1 MEQRPSRRLLV
12 ALAIGLP
19 ALAAAQDPAG
29 ARNAAADREAGKTE
43 LHRAARSGDLQSLRA
58 QLEAGQDVNARDA
71 AGRTPL
77 FDAAAAGRLDAVT
90 LLLEAHADVK
100 ARTPGGRSVLMEAA
114 EHGQAEVATALI
126 EAGAELDVAQR
137 GWGTALEVAERMG
150 HENVAALLL
159 RAGARS
165 SGRSVGDTVCVR
177 PWAGDGYCGVVEA
190 SRKTSVRIRISEL
203 VGCADGCPAQAECSA
218 GQPVGGANGLRIGD
232 VVTTVSWC
240 LTHTGVR
247 P

>member
-1 MEQRPSRRLLV
+1 MGQRPSRLLLT
-12 ALAIGLP
+12 ALAVCLP
-19 ALAAAQDPAG
+19 VAALAQDPAG
-29 ARNAAADREAGKTE
+29 TRNAGAEGAAQKSE
-43 LHRAARSGDLQSLRA
+43 LHRAARLGDLQALRV
-58 QLEAGQDVNARDA
+58 QLEAGQDPNVRDA

-77 FDAAAAGRLDAVT
+77 FDAVAAGRLDAVA
-90 LLLEAHADVK
+90 LLLEASADVK
-100 ARTPGGRSVLMEAA
+100 ARTSAGRSSLMEAA
-114 EHGQAEVATALI
+114 EHGHLEVASALV

-150 HENVAALLL
+150 HEKVAALLL

-177 PWAGDGYCGVVEA
+177 PWAGDGYCGTVEA
-190 SRKTSVRIRISEL
+190 SRKTSVRIRITDL
-203 VGCADGCPAQAECSA
+203 VGCEDGCAAQAECSA
-218 GQPVGGANGLRIGD
+218 GQPVGAKGLRIGD